1 MARLYRDSPVKPAGP
16 ALGCTGAFIIG
27 LLLAILFLGI
37 IFTAM
42 R

>member
-1 MARLYRDSPVKPAGP
+1 MARPYPDFPVKPAGP
-16 ALGCTGAFIIG
+16 LGCAGAFIIG
-27 LLLAILFLGI
+27 LLLAVLFLGI

>member
-1 MARLYRDSPVKPAGP
+1 MAKLYPDFPVKPTAP
-16 ALGCTGAFIIG
+16 LGCAGAFIIG
-27 LLLAILFLGI
+27 LLLTVFFLAV